1 MAQMMFSLFRRKT
14 VTQIPAINEAETKGD
29 PRSSAAPNVFT
40 FEGRSGSLEARL
52 AQMPFEPVFMTGFVS
67 PDVDLGRLTQSIRLK
82 FPKCQVLF
90 CSTAGELCNGGGTL
104 YCPVDTGRDH
114 VVLQAMGRNILQ
126 AAEVVSIPLVCDDLR
141 RGVVDISMGERI
153 RRLVANINDVQID
166 MDIDYRDTI
175 AYILFD
181 GLSSSESFFLD
192 ALYTAE
198 RFPCLFVGGSAG
210 GNLDFKNTWI
220 HDGQRLL
227 QNHAS
232 IAFLK
237 MAPGIRCGVMK
248 SQNFDTDGPRF
259 RVTSGSLELRYIDEV
274 IDRSGQ
280 RSSLIDALS
289 SHFSCSPQDVGA
301 RMADYTFAIKIDGQL
316 YVRSVSKFDP
326 SSGRTYLYC
335 DVSPGEELMLVKRV
349 PFAAQTERD
358 FREFMREKPMKP
370 FAVWMNDCILRRL
383 CNDSELEGVKPIFRD
398 METIGFSTFGEVLG
412 LNLNQTL
419 TALFFFQVAAGERF
433 RDHYI
438 DDFVFHY
445 ANFKTFFLERRIQR
459 LSGMIQQ
466 LSASILADALDQKSV
481 VTQSMQVI
489 DQAISKSNEAVDLIG
504 KLASSSEDLQTIVGI
519 IGSISSQTN
528 LLSLNA
534 TIEAARAGD
543 YGRGFAVVAD
553 EVRQLATKSRSN
565 ADHISASLQEFSAEV
580 SRMEYDILE
589 GAKLIKELSAS
600 FEQIESQTEKSNST
614 ALRVEQLSES
624 LRSLAQTG

>member
-1 MAQMMFSLFRRKT
+1 MARIMLSFFKRKSASSFRT
-14 VTQIPAINEAETKGD
+14 PHPAPENDA
-29 PRSSAAPNVFT
+29 SAALSPEVFT
-40 FEGRSGSLEARL
+40 FEGRSGALDGRL
-52 AQMPFEPVFMTGFVS
+52 AGLSFEPVFMTGFVS
-67 PDVDLGRLTQSIRLK
+67 PDVDLARLTQSIRLK
-82 FPKCQVLF
+82 FPKCQVLL
-90 CSTAGELCNGGGTL
+90 CSSAGELCNGGGTL

-114 VVLQAMGRNILQ
+114 VVLQAMGRNVLQ
-126 AAEVVSIPLVCDDLR
+126 AAEVISVPLVCDDLR
-141 RGVVDISMGERI
+141 RGAVDMSMGERI
-153 RRLVANINDVQID
+153 RRLVANINAVQID
-166 MDIDYRDTI
+166 MDVDYRDTI
-175 AYILFD
+175 AYVLFD

-192 ALYTAE
+192 ALYTSE

-248 SQNFDTDGPRF
+248 SQNFEADGPRF

-274 IDRSGQ
+274 VDRAGE

-289 SHFSCSPQDVGA
+289 SHFSCSPQDVAA
-301 RMADYTFAIKIDGQL
+301 RMSDYTFAIYIDGQI
-316 YVRSVSKFDP
+316 YVRSVAKFDP
-326 SSGRTYLYC
+326 AGGRTYLYC
-335 DVSPGEELMLVKRV
+335 DVSPGEELILVKRV

-358 FREFMREKPMKP
+358 FREFMLEKPKKP

-433 RDHYI
+433 RDHFV

-466 LSASILADALDQKSV
+466 LSSSILADALDQKSV
-481 VTQSMQVI
+481 VTQSMKVI
-489 DQAISKSNEAVDLIG
+489 EQAISKSNEAVDLIG

-553 EVRQLATKSRSN
+553 EVRQLATKSRAN

-614 ALRVEQLSES
+614 ALRVEELSES